1 MIILATI
8 FSGLSLL
15 MSILFPIRPKA
26 FIIKGMV
33 WVPILTAG
41 SLSPYW
47 AIMGA
52 IGAIFGG
59 ISGAYWAIP
68 MGIIGAGV
76 MIWYVWR
83 CTRDHKGFE
92 DAFGVDWSDKIS
104 PEQAN
109 HIDRK
114 SVV

>member
-1 MIILATI
+1 MIIPAYI

-15 MSILFPIRPKA
+15 MCVLFLIQPKV

-33 WVPILTAG
+33 LIPILTAG

-68 MGIIGAGV
+68 MGILGAGV

-92 DAFGVDWSDKIS
+92 EAFGPGWSYQIPS
-104 PEQAN
+104 EQEK
-109 HIDRK
+109 RMVQK
-114 SVV
+114 R